1 MNKDISNSELLE
13 FIKENVAMK
22 SEMAT
27 KEDLTSLATKEDLTS
42 LATKEELKKYI
53 SKKDL
58 ADSENRV
65 IDVIEKLSTRVKR
78 VLDEDYPAQ
87 KKRIS
92 RVEFRTEKLL
102 GKKLKITDA
111 DFEDK
116 YRGEQKFAQKEAN
129 R

>member
-22 SEMAT
+22 SEM
-27 KEDLTSLATKEDLTS
+27 ATKEDLTS

-65 IDVIEKLSTRVKR
+65 IDVIEKLSTRINP
-78 VLDEDYPAQ
+78 VLY
-87 KKRIS
+87 
-92 RVEFRTEKLL
+92 
-102 GKKLKITDA
+102 
-111 DFEDK
+111 
-116 YRGEQKFAQKEAN
+116 
-129 R
+129 